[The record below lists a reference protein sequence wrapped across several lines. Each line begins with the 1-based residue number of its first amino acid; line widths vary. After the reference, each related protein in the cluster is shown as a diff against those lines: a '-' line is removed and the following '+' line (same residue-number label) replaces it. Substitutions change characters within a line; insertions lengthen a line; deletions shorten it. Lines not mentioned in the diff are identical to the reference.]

1 MEFDKVIESRK
12 SVRSFRSKKA
22 SWKDVIEAINS
33 ALQAPFAGNQN
44 HMNFIIIERQETI
57 NRISELTNQLWIN
70 ECGILVI
77 VCSDD
82 THLENLYGER
92 GRIYSRQQSGAAI
105 ENLLLKV
112 ADLGLSACWVGAF
125 QDEIIKQ
132 HLKIPEHIQIEAIIP
147 IGYEKRKDER
157 KTKRS
162 VESVMYWE
170 HWDNSRRPSLFKE
183 EV

>member
-92 GRIYSRQQSGAAI
+92 GRIYSRQQAGAAI
-105 ENLLLKV
+105 YMLLLKLE
-112 ADLGLSACWVGAF
+112 DLGLGGCWIGAYT
-125 QDEIIKQ
+125 DELVKQ
-132 HLKIPEHIQIEAIIP
+132 KLKIPQHIQVEAIIP
-147 IGYEKRKDER
+147 VGYEAQGAGVKKP
-157 KTKRS
+157 KK
-162 VESVMYWE
+162 
-170 HWDNSRRPSLFKE
+170 
-183 EV
+183 